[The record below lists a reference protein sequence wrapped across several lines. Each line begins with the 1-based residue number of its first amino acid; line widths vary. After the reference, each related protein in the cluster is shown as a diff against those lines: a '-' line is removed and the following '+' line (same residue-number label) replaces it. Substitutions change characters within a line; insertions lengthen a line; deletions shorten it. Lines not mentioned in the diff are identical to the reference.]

1 MKQGILS
8 LVIGAVALTAASAA
22 SARVN
27 VSIGINPFGYGVY
40 APPVVYQPAP
50 YYAAPQWSILA
61 EDLGVVIAGGARE
74 VTLVGAGTAE
84 IQPGLDAGRG
94 RSAV

>member
-50 YYAAPQWSILA
+50 YYAAPP
-61 EDLGVVIAGGARE
+61 VVYFGGGSWGGDRGRRSRGHAGG
-74 VTLVGAGTAE
+74 
-84 IQPGLDAGRG
+84 GRH
-94 RSAV
+94 R